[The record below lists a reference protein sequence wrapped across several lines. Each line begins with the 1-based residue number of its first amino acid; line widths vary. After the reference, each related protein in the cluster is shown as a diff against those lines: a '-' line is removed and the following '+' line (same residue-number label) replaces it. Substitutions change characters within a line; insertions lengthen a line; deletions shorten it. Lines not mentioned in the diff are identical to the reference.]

1 VNSGTDSRAGNEA
14 DATGLAANLSRGQR
28 TPPRWFN
35 TAAFADPPY
44 TRYGNAGEGVVIGPG
59 TVNFDIALFKNF
71 RTTESSKLQFRVESF
86 NGFNHV
92 NLGNPNL
99 NVSDKLHF
107 GVISS
112 AATARIIQVG
122 LKFYY

>member
-1 VNSGTDSRAGNEA
+1 QIAGGLQVNGSTTVSSGARLSTSSDVNSGVDSRAGNEA

-28 TPPRWFN
+28 TPARWFN

-71 RTTESSKLQFRVESF
+71 RTTESSKLQFRAESF
-86 NGFNHV
+86 NDFNHE
-92 NLGNPNL
+92 NL
-99 NVSDKLHF
+99 
-107 GVISS
+107 
-112 AATARIIQVG
+112 A
-122 LKFYY
+122 